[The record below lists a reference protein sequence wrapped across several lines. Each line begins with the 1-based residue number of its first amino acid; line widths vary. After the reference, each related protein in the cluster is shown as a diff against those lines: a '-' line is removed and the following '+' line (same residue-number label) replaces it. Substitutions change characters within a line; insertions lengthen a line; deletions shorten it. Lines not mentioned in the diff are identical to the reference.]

1 MAFAMQQARHN
12 QVSQY
17 YFGYLTDAV
26 AKLESALPR
35 LTSREYSHDALALA
49 TDIAHRIKG
58 NAAMYGYSELGLSA
72 ATLEALLRTQDN
84 LINEAL
90 VAPKIKTFIGDIKNI
105 CQGLGPIETP
115 AWGTNTPTPDTLTI
129 KKPHLKSVPQET
141 ARSSD
146 RKSMIVAYRDIW
158 LCELMASLLEPEF
171 NVISCNTENELALA
185 LKFPVIDMLVLE
197 NSFGDVSGIERIK
210 TLKALRKTS
219 KLPIFLA
226 LDPNSP
232 DEIAEAISLGVEGF
246 AEDKHE
252 ILDIVNSTKNFLK
265 QPAKRVLVVDDDPV
279 VREIL
284 THALNSAGMSVDTA
298 KDGLDALNY
307 LSEEEPDL
315 VLLDRFMPRLEGGTV
330 LYEIQQKINLKSIP
344 VLILTSM
351 VNQGEAQSW
360 FARGAADFIP
370 KPFDPEEV
378 IMRVKQHLD
387 RKQNAL

>member
-1 MAFAMQQARHN
+1 MQQARHN

-17 YFGYLTDAV
+17 YFGYLSDAV

-35 LTSREYSHDALALA
+35 LPSREHSHDALALA

-72 ATLEALLRTQDN
+72 AKLETLLRTQEKNIDAA
-84 LINEAL
+84 LI
-90 VAPKIKTFIGDIKNI
+90 APKIETFIGDIKNI
-105 CQGLGPIETP
+105 CQGLGNVETP
-115 AWGTNTPTPDTLTI
+115 AWGKHIPTPDTLTI
-129 KKPHLKSVPQET
+129 KKPIQKPVIQET
-141 ARSSD
+141 ARPSD
-146 RKSMIVAYRDIW
+146 RKSIIVAYRDIW
-158 LCELMASLLEPEF
+158 LCDLMASLLEPEF

-185 LKFPVIDMLVLE
+185 LRFPVIDMLVLE
-197 NSFGDVSGIERIK
+197 HSFGDVCGIERIK
-210 TLKALRKTS
+210 TLKASRKTN

-252 ILDIVNSTKNFLK
+252 ILDIVNSTKGFLK

-284 THALNSAGMSVDTA
+284 THALKSAGMTVDTA

-387 RKQNAL
+387 RRQSAR